1 MTTFT
6 SGVTN
11 TGSAAS
17 DTFTITTNKVAA
29 GTSIIGGTS
38 TKDNSGHAAAG
49 TFTLGGTATV
59 AQSITY
65 ATDATLVLDYQW
77 TNTAGTATKSTT
89 ISTAASKLG
98 TPNATDMI
106 VFKQSGD
113 FTNLS
118 FTQIEK
124 IKLAN
129 GVSIKI
135 SGEAYDAAG
144 GSTDLGAINPGV
156 HFYGT
161 AGGKKETV
169 TIVAEADEAAF
180 NVVAGVASQTTT
192 AGAYNYYQADV
203 QLDDA
208 STAYLA
214 HDGVSLKFDF
224 KDAFADVAIASYG
237 KYGRFDGSNN
247 NDYVIGSAG
256 VENFT
261 SREGNDTF
269 YAGAGNDFI
278 VGGQGADYL
287 DGGAGDDLF
296 VISGFTGLLGNGE
309 GKSSTGEKQW
319 VTGDVIIGGAGTDTL
334 RVASGALNE
343 NFGLVTLNDTNFKLM
358 EVVEVGS
365 MVGRLSTQA
374 SAMQYLQGTTYL
386 KTSAVESTGGTGAK
400 LGESYNNVT
409 IDASDVTKNGLKF
422 IGNGNTNTFIGTT
435 KADTFISNGGHD
447 VLTGSE
453 GKDTFQFGKIHT
465 MTANFGGTAYEDI
478 ATSIASADSDTITD
492 FVSGTDKIALDND
505 FFASFTATG
514 KISEANLVQGATGGT
529 LTTSSFLSFDTDID
543 ADTGVLSYDADGS
556 GAGAAVVIA
565 ELTGVT
571 SLTFNDFV
579 IV

>member
-6 SGVTN
+6 SGETN
-11 TGSAAS
+11 TGTAAS

-38 TKDNSGHAAAG
+38 TKDNSGNAAAG
-49 TFTLGGTATV
+49 TFTLGGTSTV
-59 AQSITY
+59 AQAITY
-65 ATDATLVLDYQW
+65 ATDATVVLDYQW

-89 ISTAASKLG
+89 ISTAATRQG
-98 TPNATDMI
+98 TPNATDTI
-106 VFKQSGD
+106 VFKTSGD

-124 IKLAN
+124 IKLAD

-144 GSTDLGAINPGV
+144 ASTDLGAINPGV

-169 TIVAEADEAAF
+169 TIVGEADEAAF

-343 NFGLVTLNDTNFKLM
+343 NFGLVTLNDTNFKSM
-358 EVVEVGS
+358 EVVEVGA
-365 MVGRLSTQA
+365 MVSRLSSQS

-465 MTANFGGTAYEDI
+465 MTANSVGTAYEDI

-492 FVSGTDKIALDND
+492 FVSGTDKIALVND

-514 KISEANLVQGATGGT
+514 KITEANLVQGAAGGT
-529 LTTSSFLSFDTDID
+529 LTASSFLSFDTV
-543 ADTGVLSYDADGS
+543 TGILSYDADGS
-556 GAGAAVVIA
+556 GAGAKVVIA

-571 SLTFNDFV
+571 SLTVNDFV
-579 IV
+579 IA

>member
-11 TGSAAS
+11 TGGAIS
-17 DTFTITTNKVAA
+17 DTFTITTNKVAD
-29 GTSIIGGTS
+29 GTIIIGGTS
-38 TKDNSGHAAAG
+38 IKNNSGI
-49 TFTLGGTATV
+49 TATNSTG
-59 AQSITY
+59 AT
-65 ATDATLVLDYQW
+65 ALLTALDLPTDATVVLDYQW

-89 ISTAASKLG
+89 ISTAATRQG
-98 TPNATDMI
+98 TPNATDTI
-106 VFKQSGD
+106 VFKKSGD

-124 IKLAN
+124 IKLAD

-144 GSTDLGAINPGV
+144 GSLDLGAFNPGV

-169 TIVAEADEAAF
+169 TIVGEADEIAF
-180 NVVAGVASQTTT
+180 NVKAGSASQSTTD
-192 AGAYNYYQADV
+192 GAYNYYLADV

-208 STAYLA
+208 SIAYLA
-214 HDGVSLKFDF
+214 HDGVSLKYDF
-224 KDAFADVAIASYG
+224 TKAFKEIDNSTYG
-237 KYGRFDGSNN
+237 QYERFDGSNN
-247 NDYVIGSAG
+247 DDYVLASDA
-256 VENFT
+256 VDNFT

-269 YAGAGNDFI
+269 YGRGGNDYI

-296 VISGFTGLLGNGE
+296 VINGFAGLLGNGE

-319 VTGDVIIGGAGTDTL
+319 VSGDVIVGGAGIDTL
-334 RVASGALNE
+334 RISSGALNE
-343 NFGLVTLNDTNFKLM
+343 NFGIVTLNDSNFKSM

-365 MVGRLSTQA
+365 MVSRLSSQS

-386 KTSAVESTGGTGAK
+386 KASTAESAGTGAK
-400 LGESYNNVT
+400 LGESYNYVT
-409 IDASDVTKNGLKF
+409 VDASDVAKNGLKF
-422 IGNGNTNTFIGTT
+422 IGNGNVNTFIGTT

-453 GKDTFQFGKIHT
+453 GKDTFQFGKIHQ
-465 MTANFGGTAYEDI
+465 MTANSGGTAYEDI
-478 ATSIASADSDTITD
+478 ATSITSADSDTITD
-492 FVSGTDKIALDND
+492 FVSGTDKISLDND
-505 FFASFTATG
+505 FFAAFTATG
-514 KISEANLVQGATGGT
+514 KITTANLVQGAGGGT
-529 LTTSSFLSFDTDID
+529 LTVLSFLSFDT
-543 ADTGVLSYDADGS
+543 DTGVLSYDADAS
-556 GAGAAVVIA
+556 GAGAAVVIV

-571 SLTFNDFV
+571 SLTVNDFV
-579 IV
+579 IA

>member
-6 SGVTN
+6 SGETN
-11 TGSAAS
+11 TGTAAS

-38 TKDNSGHAAAG
+38 TKDNSGNAAAG
-49 TFTLGGTATV
+49 TFTLGGTSTV
-59 AQSITY
+59 AQAITY
-65 ATDATLVLDYQW
+65 ATDATVVLDYQW

-89 ISTAASKLG
+89 ISTAATRQG
-98 TPNATDMI
+98 TPNATDTI
-106 VFKQSGD
+106 VFKTSGD

-124 IKLAN
+124 IKLAD

-144 GSTDLGAINPGV
+144 ASTDLGAINPGV

-169 TIVAEADEAAF
+169 TIVAEADETPLTE
-180 NVVAGVASQTTT
+180 AGST
-192 AGAYNYYQADV
+192 YYIANV

-214 HDGVSLKFDF
+214 HDGVSLRYDF
-224 KDAFADVAIASYG
+224 KDAFADVTNATYV
-237 KYGRFDGSNN
+237 KYTRFDGSNN
-247 NDYVIGSAG
+247 NDYVIGSIG
-256 VENFT
+256 NDNFT
-261 SREGNDTF
+261 SREGDDTF

-296 VISGFTGLLGNGE
+296 VISGFAGLLGNGE

-334 RVASGALNE
+334 RVAAGALNE

-465 MTANFGGTAYEDI
+465 MTANSVGTAYEDI

-492 FVSGTDKIALDND
+492 FVSGTDKIALVND

-514 KISEANLVQGATGGT
+514 KITEANLVQGAAGGT
-529 LTTSSFLSFDTDID
+529 LTASSFLSFDTV
-543 ADTGVLSYDADGS
+543 TGILSYDADGS
-556 GAGAAVVIA
+556 GAGAKVVIA

-571 SLTFNDFV
+571 SLTVNDFV
-579 IV
+579 IA

>member
-6 SGVTN
+6 SGETN
-11 TGSAAS
+11 TGTAAS

-38 TKDNSGHAAAG
+38 TKDNSGNAAAG

-89 ISTAASKLG
+89 ISTAATRQG
-98 TPNATDMI
+98 TPNATDTI
-106 VFKQSGD
+106 VFKTSGD

-124 IKLAN
+124 IKLAD

-169 TIVAEADEAAF
+169 TIVGEADETAF

-192 AGAYNYYQADV
+192 TGAYNYYQADV

-214 HDGVSLKFDF
+214 HDGVGLRFDF
-224 KDAFADVAIASYG
+224 KDAFADVANAAYG

-256 VENFT
+256 VDNFT
-261 SREGNDTF
+261 SREGDDTF
-269 YAGAGNDFI
+269 YAGAGNDYI

-334 RVASGALNE
+334 RVAAGALNE
-343 NFGLVTLNDTNFKLM
+343 NFGIVTLNDTNFKSM
-358 EVVEVGS
+358 EVVEVGA
-365 MVGRLSTQA
+365 MVSRLSSQS

-386 KTSAVESTGGTGAK
+386 KASTAVSTVTTAGATY
-400 LGESYNNVT
+400 GESYNNVT

-453 GKDTFQFGKIHT
+453 GKDTFQFGKIHQ
-465 MTANFGGTAYEDI
+465 MTANSGGTAYEDV
-478 ATSIASADSDTITD
+478 ATLITSADSDTITD
-492 FVSGTDKIALDND
+492 FVSGTDKIELDND

-514 KISEANLVQGATGGT
+514 KITEANLVQGAGGGT
-529 LTTSSFLSFDTDID
+529 LTASSFLSFDTD
-543 ADTGVLSYDADGS
+543 TGILSYDVDGS
-556 GAGAAVVIA
+556 GAGAKVVIA

-571 SLTFNDFV
+571 SLTVNDFV